1 MGVQMLVGGLCQTP
15 WPQASTIS
23 DGAGFFQ
30 RLVSAVFVNRLKT
43 TGSNTDAHKLLE
55 FRHPDSLVTQIWRE
69 DARHHLSDVPA
80 YAAFFL
86 GQTTPV
92 NDAAAHGP

>member
-1 MGVQMLVGGLCQTP
+1 MDADALQFQMAP
-15 WPQASTIS
+15 A
-23 DGAGFFQ
+23 FFQ

-43 TGSNTDAHKLLE
+43 TGSNADAHKLLE
-55 FRHPDSLVTQIWRE
+55 FRHPDALVTQIL
-69 DARHHLSDVPA
+69 ARKCAAPFGDVPA

-92 NDAAAHGP
+92 E